1 MIPKFAL
8 RVILNS
14 CEFRNRDTRLVS
26 SCGRGPLLTRKLRI
40 VHCFRSPVGGIF
52 RHVRDLTA
60 AQVADGHEVGIV
72 CDSTTGGTHEEKLF
86 REMEG
91 MLALGVRRTPMQRHI
106 GPGDVASAW
115 RTYRIVKEL
124 QPDVLHGHGAKG
136 GVYARLFGSLLR
148 VSRSRVARL
157 YSPHGGSLHYDE
169 TTLVGKI
176 FFTLERLMSR
186 FTDHLLFV
194 SEYERTTYQRKI
206 GEPPIP
212 NSLVYNGLQAAEFEP
227 TPPNPD
233 AADFLYIGM
242 MRDLKGPDLFIDALA
257 IAEKTTGQ
265 RFSAVM
271 VGAGDD
277 LHRYKTQAA
286 SLGLADRVAFHDPMG
301 ARLAFPLAR
310 IIVVP
315 SRAEAMPY
323 IVLEA
328 LAAGMPMIATAV
340 GGIPEI
346 FGSGS
351 PALVR
356 PDATDIARVMV
367 EAVSD
372 LPRYRALML
381 SREDLKARF
390 SAAVMAR
397 HIEQAYFEILDR
409 KRR

>member
-1 MIPKFAL
+1 M
-8 RVILNS
+8 
-14 CEFRNRDTRLVS
+14 
-26 SCGRGPLLTRKLRI
+26 
-40 VHCFRSPVGGIF
+40 GGIF
-52 RHVRDLTA
+52 RHVRDLTE

-72 CDSTTGGTHEEKLF
+72 CDSTTGGAYEEKLF
-86 REMEG
+86 AEMEG
-91 MLALGVRRTPMQRHI
+91 LLKLGVQRTPMQRHI
-106 GPGDVASAW
+106 GLGDIASAW
-115 RTYRIVKEL
+115 RTYRIIKKL

-169 TTLVGKI
+169 TTLVGKV

-194 SEYERTTYQRKI
+194 SDYERRTYRRKI

-212 NSLVYNGLQAAEFEP
+212 NSLVYNGLQEAEFEP
-227 TPPNPD
+227 IAPVPD

-257 IAEKTTGQ
+257 VAEKAAGRQ
-265 RFSAVM
+265 FRAVM

-277 LHRYKTQAA
+277 LPKYKAQVAA
-286 SLGLADRVAFHDPMG
+286 LGLSDRVAFHDPMR
-301 ARLAFPLAR
+301 ARQAFPLAR

-328 LAAGMPMIATAV
+328 LAAGLPMIASAV

-346 FGSGS
+346 FGLDS

-356 PDATDIARVMV
+356 PEAGDIARAMV
-367 EAVSD
+367 EAAGD
-372 LPRYRALML
+372 LDRYRSLMPA
-381 SREDLKARF
+381 RDDLKARF
-390 SAAVMAR
+390 SASVMAR
-397 HIEQAYFEILDR
+397 HIEDAYFEILER
-409 KRR
+409 PKRRSGG